1 MTLPRFLQIHTLTP
15 YAAALLNR
23 DDVGRAKRLPFGG
36 VNRTRV
42 SSQCLKRH
50 WRTAVGD
57 WSLDGLGAPMSVRSR
72 QTFVQQIAQPLR
84 AEGFADDAIL
94 AVVEAFQAVLL
105 GESAKAKAEKAKGK
119 DAKDKEAGKDAEA
132 DRDPLADLKTGQV
145 LVLGHPEVEFIRS
158 QARALLQSATTPKD
172 ARKAVEALFKDKET
186 LANFKAL
193 RLACGLDAALFGRMV
208 TSDILARG
216 DAAVHVAH
224 SFTVHGEDSEPEFFT
239 AVDDLEKAAGELG
252 SGMMGDSELTSGL
265 FYGYVVIDLPLL
277 LSNLEGVPA
286 REWEQADRTLALGV
300 VERLIRLIASVSPGA
315 KLGSTAPYAY
325 AHTVLVELG
334 DRQPRTLA
342 NAFLKP
348 VRVATGDDL
357 AATANAR
364 LSEYLT
370 RFDAMYGAGEQ
381 RLIASLEPVTD
392 LPATRTAGLADLTG
406 RITAALGGASS

>member
-23 DDVGRAKRLPFGG
+23 DDMGRAKRLPFGG
-36 VNRTRV
+36 ATRTRV

-50 WRTAVGD
+50 WRTAVGE
-57 WSLDGLGAPMSVRSR
+57 WSLEGLGAPMSIRSR
-72 QTFVQQIAQPLR
+72 QTFVQEVARPLR
-84 AEGFADDAIL
+84 AEGFDEEAIL

-105 GESAKAKAEKAKGK
+105 GESAKAKAGKAKEKAG
-119 DAKDKEAGKDAEA
+119 DSG
-132 DRDPLADLKTGQV
+132 RDLLDDLKTGQV
-145 LVLGHPEVEFIRS
+145 LVLGRPEVEFILSLARS
-158 QARALLQSATTPKD
+158 ILGGAGGAKD

-186 LANFKAL
+186 LANLKAL
-193 RLACGLDAALFGRMV
+193 RLASGLDAALFGRMV

-224 SFTVHGEDSEPEFFT
+224 SFTVHAEDSEPEFFT

-277 LSNLEGVPA
+277 VSNLEGCEV
-286 REWEQADRTLALGV
+286 RDWEKADRTLAAGV

-325 AHTVLVELG
+325 AQTVLVELG

-348 VRVATGDDL
+348 VRTRTGEDL
-357 AATANAR
+357 ATAANGR
-364 LSEYLT
+364 LADYLS
-370 RFDAMYGAGEQ
+370 RFDGMYGPGEQ
-381 RLIASLEPVTD
+381 RLLASMD
-392 LPATRTAGLADLTG
+392 AIDGLPATGGLGDLTD
-406 RITAALGGASS
+406 RVVAALSATAP

>member
-72 QTFVQQIAQPLR
+72 QTFVQQVAQPLR
-84 AEGFADDAIL
+84 EEGFAEEAIL

-119 DAKDKEAGKDAEA
+119 DKDAENE
-132 DRDPLADLKTGQV
+132 RDPLADLKTGQV
-145 LVLGHPEVEFIRS
+145 LVLGRPEVEFILS
-158 QARALLQSATTPKD
+158 QARSLLAAATTAKD
-172 ARKAVEALFKDKET
+172 ARKAVESLFKDKET
-186 LANFKAL
+186 LANLKAL
-193 RLACGLDAALFGRMV
+193 RLAAGLDAALFGRMV

-224 SFTVHGEDSEPEFFT
+224 SFTVHGEESEPEFFT

-277 LSNLEGVPA
+277 VSNLEGCAVA
-286 REWEQADRTLALGV
+286 DWEKADRTLATGV

-348 VRVATGDDL
+348 VRVTGGDDL
-357 AATANAR
+357 AARANEQLAG
-364 LSEYLT
+364 YLN
-370 RFDAMYGAGEQ
+370 RFDGMYGPGEQ
-381 RLIASLEPVTD
+381 RLIASLDAVPG
-392 LPATRTAGLADLTG
+392 LPATHLTGLADLTG
-406 RITAALGGASS
+406 QVLAALGGKPS

>member
-50 WRTAVGD
+50 WRTVAGD
-57 WSLDGLGAPMSVRSR
+57 WSLAGLAVPMSVRSR
-72 QTFVQQIAQPLR
+72 QTFVRLIAAPLQ
-84 AEGFADDAIL
+84 AEGFDDAAIR
-94 AVVEAFQAVLL
+94 AVVEGFQAALL

-119 DAKDKEAGKDAEA
+119 AAAADDDTGLEA
-132 DRDPLADLKTGQV
+132 LKTGQV
-145 LVLGHPEVEFIRS
+145 LVLGQPEVDFIRDA
-158 QARALLQSATTPKD
+158 ARTLLQQATPAKE
-172 ARKAVEALFKDKET
+172 ARKAVDAYLKDKSNR
-186 LANFKAL
+186 ANLESL
-193 RLACGLDAALFGRMV
+193 RLAAGLDAALFGRMV

-224 SFTVHGEDSEPEFFT
+224 SFTVHAEESEPEFFT
-239 AVDDLEKAAGELG
+239 AVDELERAAGELG

-265 FYGYVVIDLPLL
+265 FYGYVVVDLPLL
-277 LSNLEGVPA
+277 VANLEGCDPTG
-286 REWEQADRTLALGV
+286 WETADRHLATALLQ
-300 VERLIRLIASVSPGA
+300 RLIHLIAATSPGA

-325 AHTVLVELG
+325 AQTVLVELG
-334 DRQPRTLA
+334 NRQPRTLA

-348 VRVATGDDL
+348 VRASAGDGDVWL
-357 AATANAR
+357 AATSRIAR
-364 LSEYLT
+364 YLT

-381 RLIASLEPVTD
+381 RRVASLD
-392 LPATRTAGLADLTG
+392 AIDGIPAVAAPGLDALATWVADTVG
-406 RITAALGGASS
+406 AAAP

>member
-57 WSLDGLGAPMSVRSR
+57 WSLEGLGAPMSVRSR
-72 QTFVQQIAQPLR
+72 QTFVQQVAQPLR
-84 AEGFADDAIL
+84 EEGFAEEAIL

-119 DAKDKEAGKDAEA
+119 DKDAENE
-132 DRDPLADLKTGQV
+132 RDPLADLKTGQV
-145 LVLGHPEVEFIRS
+145 LVLGRPEVEFILA
-158 QARALLQSATTPKD
+158 QARSLLTAATNAKE

-186 LANFKAL
+186 LANLKAL
-193 RLACGLDAALFGRMV
+193 RLAAGLDAALFGRMV

-224 SFTVHGEDSEPEFFT
+224 SFTVHGEESEPEFFT

-277 LSNLEGVPA
+277 VSNLEGCA
-286 REWEQADRTLALGV
+286 IADWEKADRTLAAGV

-348 VRVATGDDL
+348 VRVAAGNDL
-357 AATANAR
+357 AAKANEQLAG
-364 LSEYLT
+364 YLT
-370 RFDAMYGAGEQ
+370 RFDGMYGPGEQ
-381 RLIASLEPVTD
+381 RLIASLDAVD
-392 LPATRTAGLADLTG
+392 ALPATHVAGLADLTG
-406 RITAALGGASS
+406 QVLAALVGKPS

>member
-57 WSLDGLGAPMSVRSR
+57 WSLEGLGAPMSVRSR
-72 QTFVQQIAQPLR
+72 QTFVQQVAQPLR
-84 AEGFADDAIL
+84 DEGFAEEAIL

-119 DAKDKEAGKDAEA
+119 DKDAENE
-132 DRDPLADLKTGQV
+132 RDLLADLKTGQV
-145 LVLGHPEVEFIRS
+145 LVLGRPEVEFILS
-158 QARALLQSATTPKD
+158 QARVLLEAATTAKD

-186 LANFKAL
+186 LANLKAL
-193 RLACGLDAALFGRMV
+193 RLAAGLDAALFGRMV

-224 SFTVHGEDSEPEFFT
+224 SFTVHGEESEPEFFT

-277 LSNLEGVPA
+277 VSNLEGCAVA
-286 REWEQADRTLALGV
+286 DWEKADHALATGV

-348 VRVATGDDL
+348 VRVAAGDDL
-357 AATANAR
+357 AARANEQLAG
-364 LSEYLT
+364 YLT
-370 RFDAMYGAGEQ
+370 RFDGMYGPGEQ
-381 RLIASLEPVTD
+381 RLIASLDDVPG
-392 LPATRTAGLADLTG
+392 LPATHVAGLADLTG
-406 RITAALGGASS
+406 QVLAVLGGKPS